1 MTIHHPSL
9 LCGLLAL
16 TMGCQSD
23 ITVTET
29 ARCDGRLQTNEGEVV
44 DAPFD
49 QDGDGYFD
57 ANNLDCQDA
66 YDPIALDC
74 DDTDPDIHPGMAEVG
89 CNGLDDDC
97 NADTTDE
104 SDVDGDG
111 FSACD
116 DCDDYN
122 ETIHPG
128 ASEIACNNIDDDC
141 NADTL
146 DFEDEDEDGW
156 NECEDCDD
164 WDPTIHPDAKEEMCN
179 GVDDDCNDQ
188 TPDAIDEDGDGVDAC
203 DDCDD
208 TDELASPALEE
219 ICDDGIDND
228 CDEEIDEECEVDY
241 TGTWVMD
248 DSANYSCAWGLVSIS
263 VGQLNIYDAN
273 PVISVSTAGSQPGT
287 MSGTFDSDTIFE
299 ADNVLSGGCTERYE
313 IIGQFVAPD
322 VLNATLSATYIGGG
336 SCFDCSNQSWTFTA
350 YR

>member
-1 MTIHHPSL
+1 MTLHHPSS
-9 LCGLLAL
+9 LCGWLAL

-49 QDGDGYFD
+49 LDGDGYFD

-122 ETIHPG
+122 ESIHPG

-156 NECEDCDD
+156 NECEDCND

-208 TDELASPALEE
+208 TDELASPALEKFATTASTMTAMRKSMRNARWTTPVRGSWM
-219 ICDDGIDND
+219 IRPTIPVHGDWSAS
-228 CDEEIDEECEVDY
+228 V
-241 TGTWVMD
+241 WV
-248 DSANYSCAWGLVSIS
+248 N
-263 VGQLNIYDAN
+263 
-273 PVISVSTAGSQPGT
+273 
-287 MSGTFDSDTIFE
+287 
-299 ADNVLSGGCTERYE
+299 
-313 IIGQFVAPD
+313 
-322 VLNATLSATYIGGG
+322 
-336 SCFDCSNQSWTFTA
+336 
-350 YR
+350 